1 MKSVSAPAVRHPDGP
16 APRVRS
22 RQGRGARPLHAAG
35 FLLLALLAAC
45 GGDDHLARYPQSTFA
60 PKTEMAEIQ
69 MGLFNLTAYL
79 GVAVGVL
86 TFAGLGY
93 IMWKFRYHPEA
104 PEPQQIHGNTTLEV
118 AWTLLPALIVA
129 VISVFTVR
137 AIFATQPEPPANAL
151 TVRVTGKQ
159 WWWQFQYPVNGGR
172 DTVTT
177 ANEIHVPVGQPVQ
190 LLLESDNVLHSFWVP
205 QMAGK
210 RDLISNRVNRLI
222 FTPREP
228 GVYLGQCAEFCGD
241 SHALMKMRLIAHT
254 PQGFQEWLNNEARP
268 AMQPTDSTSAVAVGR
283 KLVNQGACAGCHT
296 IKGTPMV
303 GRQGPNLTH
312 FGRRRTLAAGIAD
325 NNAAN
330 LTRWVRNAPGMKPGS
345 LMPPQGQ
352 EAGGT
357 LTEDQIQYV
366 VAYLQSLQ

>member
-1 MKSVSAPAVRHPDGP
+1 MKSVSPPAGRRPDRP
-16 APRVRS
+16 AQPGRS
-22 RQGRGARPLHAAG
+22 WPGRGARPLHAAG
-35 FLLLALLAAC
+35 LLLLSLLAAC
-45 GGDDHLARYPQSTFA
+45 GDGHVARYPQTTFA

-69 MGLFNLTAYL
+69 MDLFNLTAYL
-79 GVAVGVL
+79 GIAVGVL

-104 PEPQQIHGNTTLEV
+104 PEPKQIHGNTTLEV

-129 VISVFTVR
+129 VIAVFTVR
-137 AIFATQPEPPANAL
+137 AIFATQPETPANAL
-151 TVRVTGKQ
+151 TVRVEGKQ
-159 WWWQFQYPVNGGR
+159 WWWEFAYPVNGGR
-172 DTVTT
+172 DTVIT
-177 ANEIHVPVGQPVQ
+177 ANEIHVPVGQPVE
-190 LLLESDNVLHSFWVP
+190 LLLRTDNVLHSFWVP
-205 QMAGK
+205 QMGGK
-210 RDLISNRVNRLI
+210 RDLITNRENRLI

-254 PQGFQEWLNNEARP
+254 PQGFQDWLNNEARP
-268 AMQPTDSTSAVAVGR
+268 ALEPTDSASAVALGK
-283 KLVNQGACAGCHT
+283 KLVTQGACAACHT
-296 IKGTPMV
+296 IRGTPMV

-312 FGRRRTLAAGIAD
+312 FGRRRTLAAGVMD

-330 LTRWVRNAPGMKPGS
+330 LADWVRNSVAVKPGS
-345 LMPPQGQ
+345 KMPPQGRD
-352 EAGGT
+352 AGGT

>member
-1 MKSVSAPAVRHPDGP
+1 MTGIARIAAALAAALALG
-16 APRVRS
+16 AC
-22 RQGRGARPLHAAG
+22 RGARDQSVLESSGPQAARVEQLWWFSFWVAAAVCVLTVGALAWATWRARRRGHVGEPLPVGEDAERRM
-35 FLLLALLAAC
+35 
-45 GGDDHLARYPQSTFA
+45 AR
-60 PKTEMAEIQ
+60 
-69 MGLFNLTAYL
+69 
-79 GVAVGVL
+79 GVAWG
-86 TFAGLGY
+86 AGATVVILLVFLGY
-93 IMWKFRYHPEA
+93 D
-104 PEPQQIHGNTTLEV
+104 L
-118 AWTLLPALIVA
+118 
-129 VISVFTVR
+129 SVGR
-137 AIFATQPEPPANAL
+137 AMTGSPVERPL
-151 TVRVTGKQ
+151 TIDVVGHQ
-159 WWWQFQYPVNGGR
+159 WWWEVRYNDPAPGGEF
-172 DTVTT
+172 TT